1 MAVVTI
7 SSSPTMLQCRICD
20 IICSFRYVTILTIFQ
35 VPREELHPRLFPIRL
50 VLRGAGQRREGG
62 TGESEQLQRYYSDIL
77 RVSQLQ
83 KKFRHLEAVRLIF
96 SYCLC
101 LKRLVSSSRQ
111 LTFGVK
117 SGECFGLL
125 GINGA
130 GKTTTFR
137 WGK

>member
-1 MAVVTI
+1 
-7 SSSPTMLQCRICD
+7 MLQCNVRD
-20 IICSFRYVTILTIFQ
+20 IICSFLYVTILTIFQ

-62 TGESEQLQRYYSDIL
+62 AGEGEQLQQQLRHPSSLSTSEEVPPSRGRQVDIL
-77 RVSQLQ
+77 SLPV
-83 KKFRHLEAVRLIF
+83 
-96 SYCLC
+96 C
-101 LKRLVSSSRQ
+101 LKRLFSSSRQ

>member
-62 TGESEQLQRYYSDIL
+62 AGEGEHLQRQLGHPSSLSTSEEVPPSRGRQVDIL
-77 RVSQLQ
+77 
-83 KKFRHLEAVRLIF
+83 
-96 SYCLC
+96 
-101 LKRLVSSSRQ
+101 
-111 LTFGVK
+111 
-117 SGECFGLL
+117 LL
-125 GINGA
+125 PMP
-130 GKTTTFR
+130 
-137 WGK
+137 